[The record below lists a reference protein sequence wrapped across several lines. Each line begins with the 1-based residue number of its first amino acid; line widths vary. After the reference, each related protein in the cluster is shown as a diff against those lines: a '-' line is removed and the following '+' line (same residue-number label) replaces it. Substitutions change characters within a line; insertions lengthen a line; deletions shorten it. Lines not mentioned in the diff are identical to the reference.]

1 LRTEPCRRATAQA
14 YGLAVGVD
22 REHELGL
29 LRARL
34 RARVES
40 SRSMVGRARSRSEGQ
55 DRDATEARVRAR
67 DQLGRMI
74 TDWIAVNGL
83 ATEPVVGDH
92 EDVLQLVLDA
102 TRTVFPGCSSIS
114 LTTVDQLEGEARPY
128 TTVLGTGV
136 SQAVDAL
143 QYRLHDGPSVD
154 ALELDMV
161 VSVRADDLAGP
172 GDAERW
178 PRLCQAIGDLGIRSA
193 LSIAVPWS
201 ALRNGL
207 QADRRALGAINLYAP
222 EPHAFD
228 GPEMRAMM
236 LGSWAGSVVTGHRPT
251 EVFHG
256 DA

>member
-1 LRTEPCRRATAQA
+1 M
-14 YGLAVGVD
+14 GVD

-34 RARVES
+34 RARIES
-40 SRSMVGRARSRSEGQ
+40 SRSMVGRARTRSETQ
-55 DRDATEARVRAR
+55 DRDATEARARAR
-67 DQLGRMI
+67 EHLGRMI

-83 ATEPVVGDH
+83 ATEPVERDY
-92 EDVLQLVLDA
+92 EDVLHLVLDA
-102 TRTVFPGCSSIS
+102 TRAVYPGCSSIS
-114 LTTVDQLEGEARPY
+114 VTTVDQLEGEVDPY

-136 SQAVDAL
+136 SPAVDDL
-143 QYRLHDGPSVD
+143 QYRLHEGPTVD

-161 VSVRADDLAGP
+161 IPVRADDLAGP
-172 GDAERW
+172 EDAERW
-178 PRLCQAIGDLGIRSA
+178 PRLCRAIGDLGIRSA

-207 QADRRALGAINLYAP
+207 RADRRALGAINLYAP
-222 EPHAFD
+222 EPHAFAE
-228 GPEMRAMM
+228 PEMRAMM
-236 LGSWAGSVVTGHRPT
+236 LGSWAGAVVTGHRPT